1 MSEYRLSRR
10 EAVQQM
16 IAVAAAPFV
25 VGCGVD
31 RLLSPQPSVSSAA
44 SSVGPVT
51 LIGAG
56 DQHAWGDRSFK
67 TGAAMRAAL
76 DAYPDAHA
84 FALGDLVPNG
94 TTDEYAIYH
103 RAWGAFK
110 DRTLFLIGNHDEK
123 SDPQATAY
131 YDYVGELG
139 GPRGKGYYA
148 KTFGPWR
155 GYFLNSHKALEE
167 QRDWLDQDLPNW
179 PDHHIMA
186 FWHIPVFATPCN
198 MGGVPN
204 NMGWP
209 GLFGMG
215 GFFQRLQNHGAEF
228 VVSGHVHRY
237 ERFPRMLRDGTISR
251 KGIRQFN
258 VGTGGIKIMQPFS
271 STDPKVE
278 KRCMTHGIFK
288 LDLYQDRYKWRFTD
302 LAGTVRDSGTQFCRK
317 AL

>member
-31 RLLSPQPSVSSAA
+31 RLLSPRPSVSSAV
-44 SSVGPVT
+44 SSVGPFT

-56 DQHAWGDRSFK
+56 DQHAAGTNPSFK
-67 TGAAMRAAL
+67 TGTAMRAAL

-84 FALGDLVPNG
+84 FALGDLVPSG
-94 TTDEYAIYH
+94 TTDEYAIYD

-155 GYFLNSHKALEE
+155 GYFLNSHMALEE

-179 PDHHIMA
+179 PNHHIMA

-198 MGGVPN
+198 MGGVSQ

-215 GFFQRLQNHGAEF
+215 GFPPGDGNGHPAVTAAPGGPTRRRSDPARRWWSRWRGRRPGRAPVPGIDRAGRAAVQRFFPLVDRPLPAQVAARLLELPGRGRPLVVRSGA
-228 VVSGHVHRY
+228 
-237 ERFPRMLRDGTISR
+237 T
-251 KGIRQFN
+251 
-258 VGTGGIKIMQPFS
+258 
-271 STDPKVE
+271 
-278 KRCMTHGIFK
+278 
-288 LDLYQDRYKWRFTD
+288 
-302 LAGTVRDSGTQFCRK
+302 
-317 AL
+317 